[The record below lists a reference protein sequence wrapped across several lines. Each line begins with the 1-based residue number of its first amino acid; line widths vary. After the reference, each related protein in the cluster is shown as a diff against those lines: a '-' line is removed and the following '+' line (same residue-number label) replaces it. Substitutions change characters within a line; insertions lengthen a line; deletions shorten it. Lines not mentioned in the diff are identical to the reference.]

1 MWCCQEVSI
10 FGCLIKKV
18 GILLAFQGWI
28 VFGFSDL
35 FLMLSSHMCRLGF
48 SCFGITL
55 MRSFVGITRALAM
68 IDYMHR
74 NPQKM
79 LYGYNES

>member
-1 MWCCQEVSI
+1 
-10 FGCLIKKV
+10 
-18 GILLAFQGWI
+18 
-28 VFGFSDL
+28 
-35 FLMLSSHMCRLGF
+35 MLSFHMCRLGF